1 MGLLRRSDSD
11 GYCPKGRIQLPTSDE
26 AEIHFQRQA
35 FVFSWLSCCFNGFT
49 APRAAFNYRQ
59 AMRQQT
65 IFKDRLFLG
74 CPAASEG
81 KLK

>member
-35 FVFSWLSCCFNGFT
+35 FFLAVLLLQWVYCPKGRIQLQTSDEAANHFQRQAFSRLSCCF
-49 APRAAFNYRQ
+49 
-59 AMRQQT
+59 
-65 IFKDRLFLG
+65 
-74 CPAASEG
+74 
-81 KLK
+81 